1 VERKSA
7 AAAAVVAA
15 ARAKAL
21 EDEKVKA
28 YLEKKAAMDAA
39 KASAS
44 QTLARIFMI
53 SSLFTYLPLLHP

>member
-1 VERKSA
+1 MDKKA
-7 AAAAVVAA
+7 AAAAEVERKAAAAAAAVAA

-39 KASAS
+39 KVSHLQALVAV
-44 QTLARIFMI
+44 L
-53 SSLFTYLPLLHP
+53 